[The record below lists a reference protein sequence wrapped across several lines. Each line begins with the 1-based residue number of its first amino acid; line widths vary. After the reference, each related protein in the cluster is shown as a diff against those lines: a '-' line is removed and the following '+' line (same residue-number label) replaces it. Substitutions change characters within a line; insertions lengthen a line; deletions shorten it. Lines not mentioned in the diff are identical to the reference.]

1 MVNNNQSIVG
11 YKANMSS
18 TVVEGPTLPT
28 LAVLKINELRARL
41 EMHEIEGR
49 DDSGNMIEED
59 EPVPVLV
66 HEQGSLDKE
75 DDRDKCHKNC
85 SSMRTVLV

>member
-1 MVNNNQSIVG
+1 
-11 YKANMSS
+11 MSS

-28 LAVLKINELRARL
+28 LAVLKDYLQNAARLINELRARL